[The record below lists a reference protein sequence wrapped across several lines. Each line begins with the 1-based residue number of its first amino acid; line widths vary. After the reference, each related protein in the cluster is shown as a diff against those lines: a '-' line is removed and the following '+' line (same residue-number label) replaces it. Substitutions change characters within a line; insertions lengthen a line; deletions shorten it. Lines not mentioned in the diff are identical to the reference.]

1 MDTQNSTQ
9 EQLNKLIEFRQTIYD
24 QILTARRDAQFES
37 LDALLLKGRVASFPW
52 LSTAGCFQ
60 RKWPS
65 LYDGIEQG
73 QQDVAGLQP
82 FLVGQVAKTGI
93 QFWSLDGS
101 AWPRLQARTLPERAY
116 VYAPGR
122 GFKGKP
128 VVPGYTYSFLDWVPQ
143 AGESWSLSVDV
154 ERVRPAS
161 SDLLVGAAQL
171 KRLCQARAGLTDLL
185 DIVAG
190 DCKYSRPEFLRAV
203 QPLPCGKVA
212 RLAKHRVLYG
222 RPKPTGTP
230 GRPRKHGAR
239 FAFKEPETWGE
250 PLEELA
256 LDHPKWGQVK
266 LCRWA
271 NLHGRSAA
279 DVEFDVVQAQ
289 VHLERD
295 QPPAP
300 LWLPPETIPP
310 TVTFNLATIWRA
322 YDHRWPI
329 EPGNRFRK
337 QTLNWTRPQFQT
349 PEAGDRWTT
358 LVTLAFWQLYLT
370 RPLVADCPLPWQPKQ
385 ANLTPARVQQGW
397 VDIFLQIGQ
406 PSHPP
411 KRAENP
417 RAGLKVSGD
426 DANSATQWSKS
437 RSHRQNR
444 PKKRPETRLV
454 RFKFNAWLR
463 PG

>member
-1 MDTQNSTQ
+1 MNTQKSTQ
-9 EQLNKLIEFRQTIYD
+9 EQLNKLIEFRQTVYE
-24 QILTARRDAQFES
+24 QVLTARQDAQFEAV
-37 LDALLLKGRVASFPW
+37 DALLLKGRVASFPW

-65 LYDGIEQG
+65 LYDAIEQG

-82 FLVGQVAKTGI
+82 FLVRQVSKSGI
-93 QFWSLDGS
+93 QYWSLDGS
-101 AWPRLQARTLPERAY
+101 AWPRLQARTLPERQY

-128 VVPGYTYSFLDWVPQ
+128 VVPGYPYSFLDWVPQ

-154 ERVRPAS
+154 ARVKPES
-161 SDLLVGAAQL
+161 SDLLVGAAQV
-171 KRLCQARAGLTDLL
+171 KRLCEARAGLIDLL

-203 QPLPCGKVA
+203 QSLPCGKVA

-222 RPKPTGTP
+222 QPEPKPAGTQ

-239 FAFKEPETWGE
+239 FAFKEPETWGK
-250 PLEELA
+250 PVEELEIEHA
-256 LDHPKWGQVK
+256 KWGQVK
-266 LCRWA
+266 LRRWTK
-271 NLHGRSAA
+271 LHGRLAA
-279 DVEFDVVQAQ
+279 DVEFDVIQAQ
-289 VHLERD
+289 VHLERE
-295 QPPAP
+295 QPPSP
-300 LWLPPETIPP
+300 LWLLWLPPKNIPLTVTLDLETIW
-310 TVTFNLATIWRA
+310 AA

-358 LVTLAFWQLYLT
+358 LVTVAFWQLYLA

-385 ANLTPARVQQGW
+385 IHLTPARVQQGW
-397 VDIFLQIGQ
+397 FDIFLQIGQ
-406 PSHPP
+406 PTRPP
-411 KRAENP
+411 QTRGKSPGWPKGKRRP
-417 RAGLKVSGD
+417 RKQRYPVVKK
-426 DANSATQWSKS
+426 SAKS
-437 RSHRQNR
+437 SIST
-444 PKKRPETRLV
+444 KKL
-454 RFKFNAWLR
+454 A
-463 PG
+463 